1 MGSFCR
7 VWPFTVRVA
16 FGDKSLSAVKTAS
29 RALRSMKSSSVKSPA
44 TKRKSKMTKI
54 TRAGAHLDGTSR
66 LLKNEF
72 IDCTERPT
80 AELTRRRGSA
90 NCKCHKAS
98 LENRLSRLASNDLL
112 YADFI
117 STSFCPRTP
126 RKNDKYKKRV

>member
-66 LLKNEF
+66 LLKNDF

-80 AELTRRRGSA
+80 AELTRRREFFFLLPFSFCLRFA
-90 NCKCHKAS
+90 
-98 LENRLSRLASNDLL
+98 LPPLASNDLL
-112 YADFI
+112 DVVIKSQGRLSVFTLSGATF
-117 STSFCPRTP
+117 S
-126 RKNDKYKKRV
+126 